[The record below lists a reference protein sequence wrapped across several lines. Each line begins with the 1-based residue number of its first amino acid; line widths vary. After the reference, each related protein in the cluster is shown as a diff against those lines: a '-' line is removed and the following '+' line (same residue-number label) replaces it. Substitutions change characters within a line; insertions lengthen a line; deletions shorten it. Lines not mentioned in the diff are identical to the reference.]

1 MWTRKHLKHQAKKSL
16 KSNYQKMV
24 SVCFLIAFLTTSFAS
39 STFIFRQFRPGLQTI
54 FVQTHLNFPDASNS
68 SIAADTLHH
77 VFQISLS
84 GTPLASLFEHMLNIY
99 TSGRSFIFAT
109 LKTVNE
115 AFLDPFSTSFFCFS
129 WGYCSLFSTLS
140 SFKTCCL
147 SEKPV
152 SFWRHAL
159 ISRQRSVSF
168 SFFTK

>member
-24 SVCFLIAFLTTSFAS
+24 SICFLIAFLTTSFAS

-54 FVQTHLNFPDASNS
+54 FVQTHLNFPDVSNS

-84 GTPLASLFEHMLNIY
+84 GSPLASLFEHMLNIY
-99 TSGRSFIFAT
+99 TSGRSFLFAA
-109 LKTVNE
+109 LKAVNE
-115 AFLDPFSTSFFCFS
+115 AFHDPFSTSFFCFS
-129 WGYCSLFSTLS
+129 WGYCCLFSILS

-152 SFWRHAL
+152 SFWRRAL
-159 ISRQRSVSF
+159 TKRQRSVSF
-168 SFFTK
+168 SYFTK

>member
-68 SIAADTLHH
+68 SIATDTLQH
-77 VFQISLS
+77 VFQISFS
-84 GTPLASLFEHMLNIY
+84 GAPLATLFEHILNMY
-99 TSGRSFIFAT
+99 TSGRSFLFAA

-115 AFLDPFSTSFFCFS
+115 AFHDPFSTSFFCFS
-129 WGYCSLFSTLS
+129 GSGCLFSTLS

>member
-99 TSGRSFIFAT
+99 TSGRSFILIRF
-109 LKTVNE
+109 
-115 AFLDPFSTSFFCFS
+115 PPRFFCFS
-129 WGYCSLFSTLS
+129 WGYCSLFSTPS

-159 ISRQRSVSF
+159 ISRQRSVSS